1 MADKVTL
8 TPEQFTEMIAAQI
21 EKTVKELGL
30 DRTDKKFG
38 VMPTED
44 DPAGDAFKGL
54 KPEEKVQK
62 FFKALVFKDGATIKA
77 LGEGVDAAGGYLVPE
92 EFKAMLI
99 EALPDYTVMRPIVT
113 VMPVSTLSGHIP
125 TLTGK
130 PGAEWGT
137 ENSAMNE
144 QSAQFGEVL
153 YTLNRLQSLIPM
165 SRELVADANIDLVQL
180 LTRLFAEA
188 FAAEEDR
195 AMTAGTGTGQPKGFT
210 TEPIDSAAISGSALA
225 YGDVAGLLSL
235 LKTQYRRRAVFMTS
249 PKGMQLL
256 RQLVDGNGRPLL
268 FTPADS
274 DVSTLFGKPVI
285 ENVNIAEN
293 LGTNTNETEIYFGDF
308 KYYYLF
314 DRGEYS
320 VESTMDGY
328 GAFEKHQVVLKAFN
342 RLDGKLGLTESIV
355 KLTGVK

>member
-1 MADKVTL
+1 MAEKTIL
-8 TPEQFTEMIAAQI
+8 TPEQLTDLVAAQI
-21 EKTVKELGL
+21 EKAVKDLGL
-30 DRTDKKFG
+30 DKIDKKFG
-38 VMPTED
+38 VMPNEED
-44 DPAGDAFKGL
+44 PNGDEFKDL
-54 KPEEKVQK
+54 KPAEKVQK
-62 FFKALVFKDGATIKA
+62 FFKALVFKDTATIKA
-77 LGEGVDAAGGYLVPE
+77 LGEGTDSAGGYLVPE

-99 EALPDYTVMRPIVT
+99 EALPDYTVMRPVVT
-113 VMPVSTLSGHIP
+113 VMPVSTLTGHIP

-137 ENSAMNE
+137 ENTAMNE
-144 QSAQFGEVL
+144 QTAQFGEVL

-165 SRELVADANIDLVQL
+165 SRELVADANIDMVQL

-210 TEPIDSAAISGSALA
+210 TETISSTTIAGASLA
-225 YGDVAGLLSL
+225 YVDVAGLLSL

-293 LGTNTNETEIYFGDF
+293 LGANSDETEIYFGDF

-342 RLDGKLGLTESIV
+342 RLDGKLGLTEGLV